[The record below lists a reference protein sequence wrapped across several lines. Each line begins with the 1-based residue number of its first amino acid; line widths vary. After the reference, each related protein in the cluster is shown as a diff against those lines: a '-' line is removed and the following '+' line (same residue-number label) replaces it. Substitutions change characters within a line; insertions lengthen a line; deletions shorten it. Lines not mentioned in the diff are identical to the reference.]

1 MNFKED
7 TIESNYIYKGKIINV
22 RKDKVE
28 LYNGKTSY
36 REIVEHNGGVAIVAI
51 TKQKEII
58 LVKQYRKPFEE
69 VIIEIPAGK
78 LEKGEKPDYCAARE
92 LQEETGYIPR
102 DLKLLTILYPS
113 PGFSNEKLYIFYC
126 SEMDIGHTNFDEGE
140 NIELITKPFD
150 EAVNMVYRGEIKDA
164 KTVAGILFAKFL
176 I

>member
-69 VIIEIPAGK
+69 AIIEMIIQMM
-78 LEKGEKPDYCAARE
+78 LR
-92 LQEETGYIPR
+92 Q
-102 DLKLLTILYPS
+102 
-113 PGFSNEKLYIFYC
+113 
-126 SEMDIGHTNFDEGE
+126 
-140 NIELITKPFD
+140 
-150 EAVNMVYRGEIKDA
+150 
-164 KTVAGILFAKFL
+164 
-176 I
+176 